1 MSIIKGMIVICS
13 NIDIP
18 FMDLLR
24 LIQVLFIETAFGI
37 IGIIIF
43 YVFVN
48 LLINYVKIKVNQ

>member
-1 MSIIKGMIVICS
+1 MSVIKGMIVICS

-24 LIQVLFIETAFGI
+24 LIQVLFIETSFGI
-37 IGIIIF
+37 IGIIMF

>member
-1 MSIIKGMIVICS
+1 MSVIKGMIVICS